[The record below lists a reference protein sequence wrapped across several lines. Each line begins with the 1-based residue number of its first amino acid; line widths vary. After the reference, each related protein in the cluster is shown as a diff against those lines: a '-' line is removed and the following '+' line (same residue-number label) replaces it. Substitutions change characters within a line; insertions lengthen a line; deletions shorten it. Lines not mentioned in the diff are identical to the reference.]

1 MTCTALTARS
11 RRCSTSGNQ
20 GMTEMPRRTG
30 ESAVSATGD
39 ILDGQPGG
47 NLLGCLLPMR
57 RRGRGYGKSI
67 WLTQLTMCGRKTSKD
82 ETTNMETMQGIAD
95 ELVHIEEFPRGDNPS
110 TGVYIIT
117 FGTGRGAYK
126 LMYDRRE
133 VARGIEAALKRLVYE
148 AIGRGQA
155 LCVRKDA

>member
-1 MTCTALTARS
+1 
-11 RRCSTSGNQ
+11 
-20 GMTEMPRRTG
+20 
-30 ESAVSATGD
+30 
-39 ILDGQPGG
+39 
-47 NLLGCLLPMR
+47 MR
-57 RRGRGYGKSI
+57 RRDRSYGRST
-67 WLTQLTMCGRKTSKD
+67 WMTRQTMCGRKTSKD

-95 ELVHIEEFPRGDNPS
+95 ELVRIEEFPRGNNPS